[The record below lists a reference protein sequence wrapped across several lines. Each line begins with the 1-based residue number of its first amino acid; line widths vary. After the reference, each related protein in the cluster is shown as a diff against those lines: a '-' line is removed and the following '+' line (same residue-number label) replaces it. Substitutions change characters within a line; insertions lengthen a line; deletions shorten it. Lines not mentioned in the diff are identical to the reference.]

1 MKKSKIIITAIISLA
16 IIAQSC
22 EKQFTRIEGSGPIVS
37 ETLQLADFT
46 KIDMTGAD
54 DVYITF
60 GDEQKVEVEGHR
72 NIINLI
78 NTRVNNTSW
87 DLELKDGKY
96 GSYELTY
103 YITIPSLEKLRNT
116 GSGNVTIMN
125 SNQQGYFELS
135 IIGSGSFYGFPLTSN
150 EVLVDILGSGIV
162 EITAVNQ
169 LEVDI
174 EGSGNVYYKGNP
186 NILMNVTGS
195 GRIKNSN

>member
-22 EKQFTRIEGSGPIVS
+22 EKQFTRIDGYGPIVS
-37 ETLQLADFT
+37 ETLQLADFS
-46 KIDMTGAD
+46 KINMTGAD

-60 GDEQKVEVEGHR
+60 GAEQKVEVEGHR

-78 NTRVNNTSW
+78 KTRVSNSTW
-87 DLELKDGKY
+87 EMELRDGNY

-103 YITIPSLEKLRNT
+103 YITIPSLEKLTNT
-116 GSGNVTIMN
+116 GSGNVTVMN
-125 SNQQGYFELS
+125 SSQQDFFELS

-150 EVLVDILGSGIV
+150 KVLVDVLGSGLV
-162 EITAVNQ
+162 EVTAVDL
-169 LEVDI
+169 LEVKI

-186 NILMNVTGS
+186 SILTNVTGS

>member
-22 EKQFTRIEGSGPIVS
+22 EKQFTRIVGYGPIVS

-46 KIDMTGAD
+46 KIYMTGAD

-60 GDEQKVEVEGHR
+60 GDEQKVEVEGHG
-72 NIINLI
+72 NIINHI
-78 NTRVNNTSW
+78 NTRVNNTTW
-87 DLELKDGKY
+87 DLELEDGNY